1 MQVSIL
7 GLGWFL
13 LLIPRYKIPI
23 VGLSVVVKIW
33 HTLSEIL
40 LNVAYTPVIAMPL
53 SSMRTHKFLLLALLL
68 ASGLAS
74 GLLVFNNVWATSDV
88 TPTQHRPRIG
98 LVLGGGGARGIA
110 HIGVLKRLEEMRIP
124 IDCIAGT
131 SMGSIVGGL
140 YAAGMTPQQLS
151 EAVQAIDWP
160 KAFIDGPPRATLPF
174 RTKQEQRILLNTR
187 LGFKGGQ
194 VKLPKGLLEGQNLLL
209 ILEQLS
215 LPAAHVHDFDKLRIP
230 YRAVATDLATG
241 QPVVLGS
248 GELAKA
254 MRASMSI
261 PSALVPVEMDGK
273 VLVDGGIS
281 ANVPVDA
288 VRQLCHPDIIIAVS
302 VGAPLAATDQ
312 LNSVLAVTEQLTNF
326 LTVINTNQQIQTL
339 SRQDVL
345 ITPDM
350 KDLGS
355 IDFNRAVE
363 AIEIGYVA
371 TREQRQRQ
379 QLEQLSLSPTAYQQ
393 YVADL
398 PRVLRTEPP
407 MIDFIRVDNKT
418 YLADAVIERQLHV
431 KPGQQLDPIKLYRN
445 LSEIYGMGE
454 FQRVN
459 STLVEEDGKTGLVVE
474 TQPQDIGYNTL
485 RFDLFLG
492 ANLKGDS
499 RFNIGLGY
507 TMSELNSLGG
517 QWRNFAQLGNDII
530 LISDFYQPLDEA
542 QEYFI
547 DPYLKYEQYN
557 LDISNTPYANST
569 SFRIHRSTLG
579 LETGKN
585 LGSWGRLALDFFYG
599 GGQNDFRLGEAPP
612 ARYEGD
618 FKTGG
623 YAVRWT
629 LDTLDSLY
637 FPTSGHYINV
647 TYRELLEEFGADQDF
662 SSLVMDFTHGYTWNK
677 YSIIPRLRLAGKIS
691 GEPNIQN
698 LFLLGGFLNLSG
710 YQTGQ
715 LSGEYA
721 ALGQIIYMYR
731 LTDTSAAFTTPI
743 FAGGSL
749 EVGGIW
755 NDFSDITPDSLIPAG
770 SLFLG
775 ADTFLGPFYLGAGL
789 AKGGNASL
797 YLMLGKP
804 F

>member
-1 MQVSIL
+1 MVFLFMIL
-7 GLGWFL
+7 G
-13 LLIPRYKIPI
+13 
-23 VGLSVVVKIW
+23 
-33 HTLSEIL
+33 
-40 LNVAYTPVIAMPL
+40 
-53 SSMRTHKFLLLALLL
+53 
-68 ASGLAS
+68 AS
-74 GLLVFNNVWATSDV
+74 ATFAAANAE
-88 TPTQHRPRIG
+88 HRPRIG

-151 EAVQAIDWP
+151 EAVQTIDWP
-160 KAFIDGPPRATLPF
+160 RAFVDGPPRATLPF
-174 RTKQEQRILLNTR
+174 RTKQEQRILLNSK
-187 LGFKGGQ
+187 LGFKDGQ
-194 VKLPKGLLEGQNLLL
+194 VKLPKGFLEGQNLLL

-215 LPAAHVHDFDKLRIP
+215 LPAAHVHDFDELRIP

-241 QPVVLGS
+241 KSVVLGS

-281 ANVPVDA
+281 ANVPVDV
-288 VRQLCHPDIIIAVS
+288 VRQLCQPDIIIAVS
-302 VGAPLAATDQ
+302 VGAPLAPTDK

-326 LTVINTNQQIQTL
+326 LTVINTNQQINTL
-339 SRQDVL
+339 SGQDII
-345 ITPDM
+345 ITPNM
-350 KDLGS
+350 GDLSS

-363 AIEIGYVA
+363 AMDIGYA
-371 TREQRQRQ
+371 AAQQQHQ
-379 QLEQLSLSPTAYQQ
+379 QLARFSLSPTAYEH
-393 YVADL
+393 YVAAL
-398 PRVLRTEPP
+398 PDILRTEPP
-407 MIDFIRVDNKT
+407 VIDFIRIDNKSR
-418 YLADAVIERQLHV
+418 LSDQVIEKKLHI
-431 KPGQQLDPIKLYRN
+431 KPGQQLDPVELYRN

-459 STLVEEDGKTGLVVE
+459 STLVEVDNKTGLVVE

-499 RFNIGLGY
+499 RFDISMAY
-507 TMSELNSLGG
+507 TMSELNPLGG
-517 QWRNFAQLGNDII
+517 QWRNFVQLGGNIV
-530 LISDFYQPLDEA
+530 LMSDFYQPIDEA
-542 QEYFI
+542 HQYFI
-547 DPYLKYEQYN
+547 DPYIKYEQYN
-557 LDISNTPYANST
+557 LDLNNTPYANST
-569 SFRIHRSTLG
+569 SFRVHRSTIG
-579 LETGKN
+579 VEAGEN
-585 LGSWGRLALDFFYG
+585 LGSWGRIAVDLFYG
-599 GGQNDFRLGEAPP
+599 IGQNDFRIGEAPLP
-612 ARYEGD
+612 RYEGD
-618 FKTGG
+618 FSIGG
-623 YAVRWT
+623 YAIRWT

-637 FPTSGHYINV
+637 FPTSGRYIKL
-647 TYRELLEEFGADQDF
+647 TYRELLEELGADKDF
-662 SSLVMDFTHGYTWNK
+662 SSFNLDFTQGYTWNK
-677 YSIIPRLRLAGKIS
+677 YSIIPRLRLAGKLS
-691 GEPNIQN
+691 GEPNIQD

-710 YQTGQ
+710 YQPGQ
-715 LSGEYA
+715 LSGDYA
-721 ALGQIIYMYR
+721 ALGQVIYMYR

-749 EVGGIW
+749 EVGGAW
-755 NDFSDITPDSLIPAG
+755 HNYGDITPDSLIPAG